1 MVKLTQPLATD
12 ILHTHTNQI
21 FWRHTSCQILC
32 RQFVTISMMVYSD
45 SSGRSESR
53 QQYNHSLHTGP
64 EYTSST

>member
-12 ILHTHTNQI
+12 ILHTHTNRI

-32 RQFVTISMMVYSD
+32 RLFVTISVMVYSD

-53 QQYNHSLHTGP
+53 QLYNHSLRTVP
-64 EYTSST
+64 EYILST